1 MRYRA
6 RTALG
11 RRLQDDRRFRI
22 VIGAAATLAIN
33 LLYGAGHAV
42 LGVLDSSIWLL
53 VMAAYYIL
61 LGMMRFGAV
70 LTEHRHT
77 SERFVMRFCG
87 GMLMALALV
96 MGLATV
102 ISIAQERAVP
112 HGIVIMLMIAI
123 YTFWKMTMAIVH
135 TVQAH
140 QSGTPLT
147 RTIRNITLASALAS
161 LMTMQ
166 RSMLVSFEGDIPMQ
180 GAVLLN
186 ALTGCAVCLIVFL
199 MGLNMLFD
207 EKGFEKMAKSRL
219 VKANQKIAQTVVEGY
234 KKVEDAVVGG
244 YKKVEDGVVG
254 GYKKI
259 EDKFVDQFLT
269 RDGETVE
276 EAKVRLKGDKSLL
289 NKKNGTIHEVTPKS

>member
-1 MRYRA
+1 
-6 RTALG
+6 
-11 RRLQDDRRFRI
+11 
-22 VIGAAATLAIN
+22 
-33 LLYGAGHAV
+33 
-42 LGVLDSSIWLL
+42 
-53 VMAAYYIL
+53 
-61 LGMMRFGAV
+61 MRFGAV
-70 LTEHRHT
+70 LTERKHA

-96 MGLATV
+96 MSAATV
-102 ISIAQERAVP
+102 ISLIQERAVP
-112 HGIVIMLMIAI
+112 HGIVIMLIIAI

-166 RSMLVSFEGDIPMQ
+166 RSMLVSFQ
-180 GAVLLN
+180 GEATAQEMMILN
-186 ALTGCAVCLIVFL
+186 ICTGAAVCLLVFL
-199 MGLNMLFD
+199 MGLNMVFE
-207 EKGFEKMAKSRL
+207 EKGFEKMAKSKL
-219 VKANQKIAQTVVEGY
+219 VKANQKIVQTVVEGY

-244 YKKVEDGVVG
+244 YKKVEGGVVG
-254 GYKKI
+254 GYRKI

-276 EAKVRLKGDKSLL
+276 EAKARLKAE
-289 NKKNGTIHEVTPKS
+289 NTTEE

>member
-6 RTALG
+6 RTAVG
-11 RRLQDDRRFRI
+11 QRLQDDRRFRI
-22 VIGAAATLAIN
+22 VVGAAATLAVN
-33 LLYGAGHAV
+33 LLYGTGHAV
-42 LGVLDSSIWLL
+42 LGLLDGSVWLL

-70 LTEHRHT
+70 LTERKQA

-87 GMLMALALV
+87 VMLMALSLV
-96 MGLATV
+96 MGAATA
-102 ISIAQERAVP
+102 ISLIQERAVP
-112 HGIVIMLMIAI
+112 HSIVIMLIIAI
-123 YTFWKMTMAIVH
+123 YTFWKITMAIVH

-147 RTIRNITLASALAS
+147 CTIRNITLASALAS

-166 RSMLVSFEGDIPMQ
+166 RSMLVSFQGD
-180 GAVLLN
+180 ATAEDVLLLN
-186 ALTGCAVCLIVFL
+186 ICTGTAVCLMVFL
-199 MGLNMLFD
+199 VGVNMVFD
-207 EKGFEKMAKSRL
+207 EKGFEKMAKSKL

-234 KKVEDAVVGG
+234 KRVEDAVVSG
-244 YKKVEDGVVG
+244 YR
-254 GYKKI
+254 KI

-276 EAKVRLKGDKSLL
+276 EAKARLKAE
-289 NKKNGTIHEVTPKS
+289 NKNVE

>member
-6 RTALG
+6 RTAVG
-11 RRLQDDRRFRI
+11 QRLQDDRRFRI
-22 VIGAAATLAIN
+22 VASAAATLAMN
-33 LLYGAGHAV
+33 LLYGTGHAV
-42 LGVLDSSIWLL
+42 LGLMDGSVWLL
-53 VMAAYYIL
+53 IMAAYYIL

-70 LTEHRHT
+70 PTERKHA

-87 GMLMALALV
+87 GMLMVLALV
-96 MGLATV
+96 MSAATV
-102 ISIAQERAVP
+102 ISLIQERAVP
-112 HGIVIMLMIAI
+112 HGIVIMLIIAI

-166 RSMLVSFEGDIPMQ
+166 RSMLVSFQ
-180 GAVLLN
+180 GEATAQEMMILN
-186 ALTGCAVCLIVFL
+186 ICTGTAVCLLVFL
-199 MGLNMLFD
+199 MGLNMVFE
-207 EKGFEKMAKSRL
+207 EKGFAKMEKSKL

-244 YKKVEDGVVG
+244 YKKVEGGVVG
-254 GYKKI
+254 GYRKI

-269 RDGETVE
+269 RDGESVE
-276 EAKVRLKGDKSLL
+276 EAKARLKAE
-289 NKKNGTIHEVTPKS
+289 NKTEE

>member
-1 MRYRA
+1 MRYHA
-6 RTALG
+6 RTG
-11 RRLQDDRRFRI
+11 IGQRLQDDRRFRI
-22 VIGAAATLAIN
+22 VTGAAASLAIN

-42 LGVLDSSIWLL
+42 LGVLDGSLWLL
-53 VMAAYYIL
+53 IMAAYYIL

-70 LTEHRHT
+70 LTERKHA

-96 MGLATV
+96 MGAATA
-102 ISIAQERAVP
+102 ISLIQERAVP

-135 TVQAH
+135 IVQAH

-166 RSMLVSFEGDIPMQ
+166 RSMLVSFQGDATAQ
-180 GAVLLN
+180 ERLLLN
-186 ALTGCAVCLIVFL
+186 VCTGAAVCLLVFL
-199 MGLNMLFD
+199 MGLNMVFD
-207 EKGFEKMAKSRL
+207 EKGFEKMAKSKL

-244 YKKVEDGVVG
+244 YKK
-254 GYKKI
+254 I

-276 EAKVRLKGDKSLL
+276 EAKARLKGE
-289 NKKNGTIHEVTPKS
+289 NKFDE

>member
-6 RTALG
+6 RTAVG
-11 RRLQDDRRFRI
+11 QRLQSDRRFRI
-22 VIGAAATLAIN
+22 VAGAAANLAVN

-42 LGVLDSSIWLL
+42 LGLLDGSIWLL

-61 LGMMRFGAV
+61 LGVMRFGAV
-70 LTEHRHT
+70 LTERKHA

-96 MGLATV
+96 LAGSTV
-102 ISIAQERAVP
+102 ISLMQERSVP
-112 HGIVIMLMIAI
+112 HGMILMITIAA
-123 YTFWKMTMAIVH
+123 YTFWKMTMAIIH

-147 RTIRNITLASALAS
+147 CTIRNITLASALAS

-166 RSMLVSFEGDIPMQ
+166 RSMLVSFEGDIT
-180 GAVLLN
+180 GAEMLVLN
-186 ALTGCAVCLIVFL
+186 IMTGSAVCLLVFL

-207 EKGFEKMAKSRL
+207 EKGFEKMAKSKL

-244 YKKVEDGVVG
+244 YKK
-254 GYKKI
+254 I

-276 EAKVRLKGDKSLL
+276 EAKARLKAE
-289 NKKNGTIHEVTPKS
+289 NKTEE

>member
-6 RTALG
+6 RTAVG
-11 RRLQDDRRFRI
+11 QRLQDDRRFRI
-22 VIGAAATLAIN
+22 VASAAATLAMN
-33 LLYGAGHAV
+33 LLYGTGHAV
-42 LGVLDSSIWLL
+42 LGLMDGSVWLL
-53 VMAAYYIL
+53 IMAAYYIL

-70 LTEHRHT
+70 LTERKHA

-96 MGLATV
+96 MGAATA
-102 ISIAQERAVP
+102 ISLIQERAVP
-112 HGIVIMLMIAI
+112 HGIVIMLIIAI

-147 RTIRNITLASALAS
+147 RTIRNITLASAFAS

-166 RSMLVSFEGDIPMQ
+166 RSMLVSFQ
-180 GAVLLN
+180 GEATAQEMLLLN
-186 ALTGCAVCLIVFL
+186 ICTGAAVCLLVFL
-199 MGLNMLFD
+199 MGLNMVFE
-207 EKGFEKMAKSRL
+207 EKGVEKMAKSKL

-244 YKKVEDGVVG
+244 YKKVEGGVVG
-254 GYKKI
+254 GYRKI

-269 RDGETVE
+269 RDGESVE
-276 EAKVRLKGDKSLL
+276 EAKARLKAE
-289 NKKNGTIHEVTPKS
+289 NKTEE

>member
-6 RTALG
+6 RTAVG
-11 RRLQDDRRFRI
+11 RRLQADRRFRI
-22 VIGAAATLAIN
+22 VTGAAATLAMN
-33 LLYGAGHAV
+33 LLYGTGHAV
-42 LGVLDSSIWLL
+42 LGLMDGSLWLL

-70 LTEHRHT
+70 LTERKHA

-87 GMLMALALV
+87 GMLMVLALV
-96 MGLATV
+96 MGAATV
-102 ISIAQERAVP
+102 ISLIQERAVP
-112 HGIVIMLMIAI
+112 HGIVIMLIIAI

-166 RSMLVSFEGDIPMQ
+166 RSMLVSFQ
-180 GAVLLN
+180 GEATAQEMMILN
-186 ALTGCAVCLIVFL
+186 ICTGTAVCLLVFL
-199 MGLNMLFD
+199 MGLNMVFE
-207 EKGFEKMAKSRL
+207 EKGFEKMAKSKL

-244 YKKVEDGVVG
+244 YKKVEGGVVG
-254 GYKKI
+254 GYRKI

-276 EAKVRLKGDKSLL
+276 EAKARLKAENTTEK
-289 NKKNGTIHEVTPKS
+289 